1 MNNTKR
7 DMKFLRI
14 MSLQGPN
21 IWTYRPVLEAW
32 VDIGEL
38 EESPSNTI
46 PGFNDRLIAWL
57 PSLIEHRCSIG
68 ERGGFIQRLRDG
80 TWPGHI
86 LEHVTLELQNL
97 AGMPGGFGKAREMD
111 TRGVYKVI
119 VRAWHEEV
127 TLASLHKAR
136 ELILAAMDDRPF
148 DVAAAIEDLREL
160 AESRLLGPSTR
171 SIVDAADDR
180 DIPFIRLNDGNLV
193 QLGYGAAQRRIW
205 TAETDQTSAIAETI
219 SRDKSLTK
227 QLLRDCGIPIPEGY
241 DVESPAAAWEAA
253 EDIGVPVVVKPCSGN
268 HGRAVFTNLT
278 TREEVEAAYQVA
290 LEEECGVIVERFVPG
305 QEHRLLVI
313 GGKLVAA
320 ARGEI
325 ASVVGDGRSTI
336 EHLVS
341 VQLNAD
347 PRRGNTEDHP
357 LNLIRIDSAA
367 TLELARQGYSA
378 ESVPA
383 AGVHVVIQRI
393 GNVAFDVTELVHPS
407 TAAMVA
413 LAAKVVG
420 LDIAGIDL
428 VVEDISRPVSEQHGA
443 IVEVNAGPGLLMH
456 LKPASGQPRP
466 VGQAIVEHL
475 FPADANG
482 RIPIVAVSGSTGT
495 TAVAQLLAHLVC
507 LNNQRVGLACR
518 NGMFV
523 GLRQVEA
530 GNRANWTAARKLL
543 LNASLETAIVETGS
557 RELLSEGL
565 AFDRCQ
571 IAVLTGI
578 DASEDLSEYAMT
590 TAEKRY
596 NVYRTF
602 VDIVL
607 PNGVAVLNAA
617 DPQLV
622 EMRELCDGE
631 VLFFAID
638 PALPA
643 LAEHRARNGRAVT
656 VENDAIVLAQ
666 GSTAI
671 ARIDLAELPAT
682 DMDTTQ
688 ILASIAAAWALGMDF
703 ELIHAGLH
711 AFTDYQS

>member
-7 DMKFLRI
+7 DMMFLRI

-46 PGFNDRLIAWL
+46 PGFTDRLITWL

-80 TWPGHI
+80 TWPAHI

-111 TRGVYKVI
+111 TRGVYKVV
-119 VRAWHEEV
+119 VRAWHEDV
-127 TLASLHKAR
+127 TLASLHHAR

-148 DVAAAIEDLREL
+148 DVAAAIEDLSDL

-180 DIPFIRLNDGNLV
+180 DIPSIRLNAGNLV

-205 TAETDQTSAIAETI
+205 TAETEHTSAIAETI

-227 QLLRDCGIPIPEGY
+227 QLLKDCGIPIPEGY

-290 LEEECGVIVERFVPG
+290 LEEESGVIVERFVPG

-336 EHLVS
+336 EHLVT

-357 LNLIRIDSAA
+357 LNPIRIDSAA
-367 TLELARQGYSA
+367 TLELARQGYTA

-383 AGVHVVIQRI
+383 AGTHIVIQRI
-393 GNVAFDVTELVHPS
+393 GNVAFDVTDIVHPS

-413 LAAKVVG
+413 LAAKIVG

-428 VVEDISRPVSEQHGA
+428 VVEDISRPVLEQRGA

-456 LKPASGQPRP
+456 LKPAEGEPRP

-475 FPADANG
+475 FPADASG
-482 RIPIVAVSGSTGT
+482 RIPIVAVSGSTDT
-495 TAVAQLLAHLVC
+495 TAIARLIAHLVC

-518 NGMFV
+518 DGMFV
-523 GLRQVEA
+523 NRRQVET
-530 GNRANWTAARKLL
+530 GNRANWAAAHKLL
-543 LNASLETAIVETGS
+543 LNPTVETAVIETSG

-571 IAVLTGI
+571 IAVLSGI
-578 DASEDLSEYAMT
+578 DANEDLAEYAIST
-590 TAEKRY
+590 DEKRY

-602 VDIVL
+602 VDVVL
-607 PNGVAVLNAA
+607 PNGAAVLNAA

-622 EMRELCDGE
+622 AMHDLCDGE
-631 VLFFAID
+631 VLYFATD
-638 PALPA
+638 ASLPVI
-643 LAEHRARNGRAVT
+643 AEHRAQQGRAV
-656 VENDAIVLAQ
+656 IVDKGKITLAHGTTSTQLISLAQ
-666 GSTAI
+666 LPPMAMATHQL
-671 ARIDLAELPAT
+671 LAG
-682 DMDTTQ
+682 
-688 ILASIAAAWALGMDF
+688 IAAAWALGLDF
-703 ELIHAGLH
+703 DLIRAGLQ
-711 AFTDYQS
+711 AFTDNQS